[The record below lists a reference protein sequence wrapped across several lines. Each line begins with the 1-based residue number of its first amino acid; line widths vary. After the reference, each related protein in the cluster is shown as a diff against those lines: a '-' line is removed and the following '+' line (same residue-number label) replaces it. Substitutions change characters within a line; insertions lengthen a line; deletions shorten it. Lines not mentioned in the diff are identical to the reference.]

1 VEYRG
6 DSKLCTRETHYK
18 KGMTW
23 ANPGRFIQRT
33 KAQNVLSIEQPTTQV
48 VYMLL
53 ALGSLIEIYVTI
65 HTSFQKYKDLISSNH
80 KSESELKKK
89 KKIPSLFHQASMFI
103 LLFCRKEKVPLD
115 PFCFLP
121 IEKRQKNKKIKK
133 KISFFVVGLNVV
145 KVERVLEQVK
155 G

>member
-33 KAQNVLSIEQPTTQV
+33 KAQNVLSMEQPTTQV

-89 KKIPSLFHQASMFI
+89 KKKS
-103 LLFCRKEKVPLD
+103 LLFSIKHLCLSFSFVEKKKCPLT
-115 PFCFLP
+115 PFVSFLS
-121 IEKRQKNKKIKK
+121 KKDKKIKK
-133 KISFFVVGLNVV
+133 NKISFFVVGLNVV